1 MSNSLV
7 TGGSGFLGSHLVE
20 SLLARGEE
28 VRVLVRPTSKVDH
41 LESLKVELVYGDINN
56 IQSLREAIQN
66 VERVYHCA
74 AIAADWGT

>member
-28 VRVLVRPTSKVDH
+28 VRVLDLPAR
-41 LESLKVELVYGDINN
+41 
-56 IQSLREAIQN
+56 
-66 VERVYHCA
+66 
-74 AIAADWGT
+74 